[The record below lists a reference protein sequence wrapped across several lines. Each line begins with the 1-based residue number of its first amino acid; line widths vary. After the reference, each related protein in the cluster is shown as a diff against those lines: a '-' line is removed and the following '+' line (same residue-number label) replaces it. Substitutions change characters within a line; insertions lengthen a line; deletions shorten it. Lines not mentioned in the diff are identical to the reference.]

1 VIRYFLFFIPV
12 AILIFYFYSLESTE
26 NKENIAIG
34 DAYSMKISAPANRIA
49 YFKRISATQFIFTFL
64 EEGAYAEIGELSNAR
79 LEVGQELRL
88 ASKNC
93 VFSFEAIGQISK
105 GRIVCGDFSESDF
118 QADLMKL
125 DAASFQ
131 LSHVASDNTI
141 KMLGELENLS
151 DEILELTS
159 DIVSVE
165 SIIAKLQKGNFDTKQ
180 KELKELPLESGISR
194 EILLR
199 TSIEGQEIALATRL
213 LDEEGKIYLG
223 VQKFNKTMPETP
235 SSFEAAQSPAAIP
248 TVVDGKPTS
257 KSEEWWKNID

>member
-1 VIRYFLFFIPV
+1 M
-12 AILIFYFYSLESTE
+12 
-26 NKENIAIG
+26 ENIAVG
-34 DAYSMKISAPANRIA
+34 DAYSIKISAPANRIA
-49 YFKRISATQFIFTFL
+49 YFKRISANQFIFTFL

-88 ASKNC
+88 VSKNC
-93 VFSFEAIGQISK
+93 VFSFEALGQISK

-118 QADLMKL
+118 QADLIKL
-125 DAASFQ
+125 NAASFE

-159 DIVSVE
+159 DIVSLE
-165 SIIAKLQKGNFDTKQ
+165 SVISKLQNGSFDTSQ
-180 KELKELPLESGISR
+180 KEMKELPLESGSSR

-223 VQKFNKTMPETP
+223 VQKFNKTMPEM
-235 SSFEAAQSPAAIP
+235 SSSPEATHSPAAIH
-248 TVVDGKPTS
+248 TVPDVKTPS